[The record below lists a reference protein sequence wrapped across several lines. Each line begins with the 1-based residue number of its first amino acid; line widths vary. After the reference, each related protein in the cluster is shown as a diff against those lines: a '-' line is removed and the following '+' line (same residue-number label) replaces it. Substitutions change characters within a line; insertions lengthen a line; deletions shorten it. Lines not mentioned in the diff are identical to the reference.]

1 MSKSKTTKKVS
12 NGQKSQLDQ
21 LTSLN
26 ELNTKAHQL
35 FVVLRRFVS
44 SNDKLSKSI
53 DSIFEKQYLKF
64 LGYIPVNYHSKIIQI
79 YDSVVMLIGCIDF
92 NKLSGSLR
100 VILSFDLDFGF
111 SDFDVG
117 AYLNKLIISKCNDDP
132 SKKQLL
138 LSLVDKSKPIV
149 DCIKYLV
156 NNIGE
161 LADVCQSFAEVT
173 DTVF

>member
-1 MSKSKTTKKVS
+1 
-12 NGQKSQLDQ
+12 
-21 LTSLN
+21 
-26 ELNTKAHQL
+26 
-35 FVVLRRFVS
+35 
-44 SNDKLSKSI
+44 
-53 DSIFEKQYLKF
+53 
-64 LGYIPVNYHSKIIQI
+64 
-79 YDSVVMLIGCIDF
+79 MLIGCIDF
-92 NKLSGSLR
+92 NKLSCSLR

-111 SDFDVG
+111 SEFDVG
-117 AYLNKLIISKCNDDP
+117 AYLNKLISSKCGDDP

-149 DCIKYLV
+149 DCVKYLV